1 MVQQIINMRDYSI
14 TRNKGEWYHAKVT
27 DSYGNKY
34 DNYFEHAH
42 EANNWIHYVWEKEEW
57 FNSTNSQHLLA
68 AAVANM
74 ARLDEEI
81 NLNKII

>member
-1 MVQQIINMRDYSI
+1 MRNYSI

-27 DSYGNKY
+27 DSYGNEY

-68 AAVANM
+68 ATMANM

>member
-1 MVQQIINMRDYSI
+1 MRDYSI
-14 TRNKGEWYHAKVT
+14 TKKEGEWYHAKVT
-27 DSYGNKY
+27 DSYNNKY
-34 DNYFEHAH
+34 DNYFEEAH
-42 EANNWIHYVWEKEEW
+42 QANTWINYLWEKEEW
-57 FNSTNSQHLLA
+57 FNSTTSQDLLA